1 MSQGAILLLITCS
14 STRDMGRRRTSLS
27 LCFSALTVA
36 SISAPA
42 AASAISWSPFVDMSM
57 FRVYIGILIVFLL
70 LSYLG
75 WIEVLILKVPGK
87 DLEFSAAARVPR
99 FELLILKVADV
110 RRKTPADVNLL
121 PVATRAIHTP
131 PIAIATRF
139 RHRIIQHYHIQ
150 ATMSSSPRIRS
161 AIINRDTNETKIQ
174 LALNLDGGA
183 IPELDS
189 VNESSLEHAAQE
201 SKSQTIAV
209 DTGIGFLDHMLHAL
223 AKHAGWSMRLCTRG
237 DLHIDDHHT
246 AEDTF
251 IALGQVCSCLPFSLS
266 LSHKPLITS
275 KTGLQNRAPHN
286 HRPCPLR
293 LRLLPARRSPLAR
306 RRRPLQPP
314 LLRLRAQPAPRETR
328 RP

>member
-1 MSQGAILLLITCS
+1 VCGLPSRTRRRQQCPMSQGAILLLITCS
-14 STRDMGRRRTSLS
+14 LTRDMGRRRTSLS

-189 VNESSLEHAAQE
+189 VNESSSTTCCTPSPSTLAGAC
-201 SKSQTIAV
+201 AC
-209 DTGIGFLDHMLHAL
+209 AL
-223 AKHAGWSMRLCTRG
+223 VETCT
-237 DLHIDDHHT
+237 LT
-246 AEDTF
+246 TTT
-251 IALGQVCSCLPFSLS
+251 L
-266 LSHKPLITS
+266 
-275 KTGLQNRAPHN
+275 
-286 HRPCPLR
+286 LR
-293 LRLLPARRSPLAR
+293 IRLLRWVRYVLAFHSLYLC
-306 RRRPLQPP
+306 PISH
-314 LLRLRAQPAPRETR
+314 
-328 RP
+328 